1 MGTYSIFRTDL
12 SFVAVHESSGDKS
25 VEFTDLHFSLSHS
38 SPHELH
44 GLLQGVGRVAAGVQ
58 HHGPQA
64 DVGQDALVRVDLVQG
79 IEHRL
84 HPLSVKLISDLKK
97 YNSHLYS
104 FFLLNF
110 PTGKVFHGYFLGEE
124 TQQV

>member
-1 MGTYSIFRTDL
+1 MKALYKKGQSELSDL
-12 SFVAVHESSGDKS
+12 IPDG
-25 VEFTDLHFSLSHS
+25 S

-58 HHGPQA
+58 HHGAQA
-64 DVGQDALVRVDLVQG
+64 DVGEDALVGVDLIQG
-79 IEHRL
+79 VEHCL
-84 HPLSVKLISDLKK
+84 HPLTVKMISGLKIS
-97 YNSHLYS
+97 NSHLYS
-104 FFLLNF
+104 LFLLNF